1 MLNDDPLT
9 SIRTRLTQSR
19 EDISKYENIWKEDK
33 RIEPSVFQNDIENSF
48 KGLIYNFKLLLW
60 ELELFCIRHEIL
72 KEEVDVLKKFLY
84 YSPHIANNPMLK
96 NQLDNELINLEKR
109 LNIEFK
115 SFLKHLE
122 REEIK

>member
-33 RIEPSVFQNDIENSF
+33 RIEPSVFKNDIENSF

-72 KEEVDVLKKFLY
+72 KEEVNVLKKFLY
-84 YSPHIANNPMLK
+84 YSPHIANNPTLK